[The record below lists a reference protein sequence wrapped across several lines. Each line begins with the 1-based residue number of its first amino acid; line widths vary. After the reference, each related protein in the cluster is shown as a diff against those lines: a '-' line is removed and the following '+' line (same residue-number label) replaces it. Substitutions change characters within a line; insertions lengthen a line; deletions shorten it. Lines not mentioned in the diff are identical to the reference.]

1 MTNCTNLAL
10 LTQAWVVVALWS
22 PWVFFFTKQSLRKNK
37 MSHTW
42 WWLAISFI
50 QELKHRKNCKS
61 YPVCMAGQT
70 WISVMKSL
78 SLWKKVAVHLFSKYE
93 KFCKESQSWQLSVPC
108 EAGSYTWASW
118 RLSDIK
124 IIINIKLEVRRQE
137 VIWWFWMLIDLTW
150 PGSNFEQYQPIFTTS
165 LQHHRQRCHLDQ
177 HHRIHTNLK
186 YVFD

>member
-70 WISVMKSL
+70 WISVMKSWSNVSGSECIGRCGQL
-78 SLWKKVAVHLFSKYE
+78 PLKGSASSDLASVCEDCCNKKLDSNCVLVLLF
-93 KFCKESQSWQLSVPC
+93 QQQIL
-108 EAGSYTWASW
+108 
-118 RLSDIK
+118 R
-124 IIINIKLEVRRQE
+124 
-137 VIWWFWMLIDLTW
+137 
-150 PGSNFEQYQPIFTTS
+150 
-165 LQHHRQRCHLDQ
+165 RQRCLTPSPSLHGK
-177 HHRIHTNLK
+177 IH
-186 YVFD
+186 FDYWDHSLYLSFFGGWDLSPKSNPKLG

>member
-61 YPVCMAGQT
+61 YPA
-70 WISVMKSL
+70 
-78 SLWKKVAVHLFSKYE
+78 KVNL
-93 KFCKESQSWQLSVPC
+93 ESQVNMSEVSILSVLSKLVFPDDLDDHYDHNDHDDHDGNDNYDDHETLPAC
-108 EAGSYTWASW
+108 RLLPPDVAFFLIIFDKAGLLAWQEEKRLVHGMILHWPVTW
-118 RLSDIK
+118 RL
-124 IIINIKLEVRRQE
+124 
-137 VIWWFWMLIDLTW
+137 
-150 PGSNFEQYQPIFTTS
+150 QPKG
-165 LQHHRQRCHLDQ
+165 CA
-177 HHRIHTNLK
+177 
-186 YVFD
+186 

>member
-1 MTNCTNLAL
+1 MVFSFANINRILKMTNCTNLAL

-93 KFCKESQSWQLSVPC
+93 KFCKESQSWQLSVFQIISDFLVRLEVIHELVGGC
-108 EAGSYTWASW
+108 LISKLSLTSSW
-118 RLSDIK
+118 RLD
-124 IIINIKLEVRRQE
+124 VR
-137 VIWWFWMLIDLTW
+137 
-150 PGSNFEQYQPIFTTS
+150 
-165 LQHHRQRCHLDQ
+165 
-177 HHRIHTNLK
+177 K
-186 YVFD
+186 